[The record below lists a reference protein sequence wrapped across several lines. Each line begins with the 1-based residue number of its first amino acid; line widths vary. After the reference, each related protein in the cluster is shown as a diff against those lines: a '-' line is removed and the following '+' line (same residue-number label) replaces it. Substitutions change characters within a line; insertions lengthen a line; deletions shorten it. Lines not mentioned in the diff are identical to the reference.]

1 MLSETFNIR
10 FYETDALRHV
20 NNTVVPQWFET
31 AREPIFKVFNPEL
44 DLDNWPLI
52 LASFTV
58 DFVAQIHYG
67 KAVTIRTGIQRIG
80 NSSFVVYQEV
90 QQANAEYEQV
100 VVAKGTTTLVQFDYV
115 QHRAMPISDTHRA
128 QLLEWL
134 VPQ

>member
-1 MLSETFNIR
+1 MLSETFKIR

-44 DLDNWPLI
+44 NLDSWPLI

-67 KAVTIRTGIQRIG
+67 KPVTISTGIQRIG

-90 QQANAEYEQV
+90 QQPNTDNELA
-100 VVAKGTTTLVQFDYV
+100 VVAKGTTTLVQFDYN
-115 QHRAMPISDTHRA
+115 QQRATPISDDHRE